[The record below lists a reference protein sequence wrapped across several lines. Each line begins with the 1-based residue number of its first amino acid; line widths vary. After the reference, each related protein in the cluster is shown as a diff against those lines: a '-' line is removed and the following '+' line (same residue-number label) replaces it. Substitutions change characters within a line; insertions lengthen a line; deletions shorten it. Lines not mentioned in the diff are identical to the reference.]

1 MVHVHITSPVYV
13 QHPDWFWPAKL
24 PDGSDCTCGP
34 CDWNTQG
41 HRCWFTNYLPHW
53 NFTNADARDY
63 SVGNVL
69 QWIKDTNID
78 GLRLDAIKH
87 VDNSWLLQ
95 LRQRVTSEIIA
106 KQSPQQRFYM
116 VGETYDFGNREF
128 LRSFVDPKTKL
139 DGQFD
144 FPLRLNLLKAVVMR
158 QSGYDMAAL
167 ASFMDGNDTFY
178 GPTAVMSTWIGNH
191 DLGRVIHQAED
202 TPMWDEYSDGKDR
215 SWVNQPQLPNY
226 RAPYERLANAFAV
239 LMTNKG
245 APLIYYGDEVG
256 LAGAGDPDNRR
267 VMQFGSLNADQ
278 QFLFDRMKVLG
289 QARAAHPAMRRG
301 TRTTVSVS
309 ANLWVYKLTTT
320 GDTVYVAVNRA
331 DSAQNATGLP
341 SGTMQELVTSTSVTG
356 STQPIPARQTR
367 IFAVP

>member
-1 MVHVHITSPVYV
+1 
-13 QHPDWFWPAKL
+13 
-24 PDGSDCTCGP
+24 
-34 CDWNTQG
+34 
-41 HRCWFTNYLPHW
+41 LPHW

-309 ANLWVYKLTTT
+309 ANLWGYKLTTT